1 MATRSSSCS
10 SLSMNNVCVSYSNQR
25 LDLPPP
31 LRLNTTLLHHV
42 AVKIGEE
49 SINQGIQKLKLRSD
63 FGPPNPNQLSDESS
77 PMRLGSFRLRHPPLR
92 LTVKRRRFANPPLPS
107 AKRRRRWWRSRGRR
121 FSGAEGFGEA
131 SAVEVTKGF
140 FFSGWFWTSKPK
152 PNIRFVEE
160 TDP

>member
-77 PMRLGSFRLRHPPLR
+77 PMRLGSFRLRHPPSAAATHGQTAPFCKPAPPLRQTAPKMMAFERTTFQWGGGIWRSECRRSDEGVLLLR
-92 LTVKRRRFANPPLPS
+92 LILDLKTQ
-107 AKRRRRWWRSRGRR
+107 
-121 FSGAEGFGEA
+121 
-131 SAVEVTKGF
+131 TQYQ
-140 FFSGWFWTSKPK
+140 
-152 PNIRFVEE
+152 IC
-160 TDP
+160 